1 MAQNLRHLKK
11 ISKNSILIIDDE
23 EIIREILIEVMQIIN
38 IPAVCAQTGEEGID
52 IYMNNQ
58 KRINLILL
66 DMVMPGMSGLE
77 TYWRLQA
84 LNPHLHIVL
93 MSGYPDRI
101 SPALASLPANLEF
114 IQKPFSVQEVISKV
128 QRLTA

>member
-1 MAQNLRHLKK
+1 MVQKLKHLKK

-23 EIIREILIEVMQIIN
+23 EIIREILIEVLQIIN
-38 IPAVCAQTGEEGID
+38 IPSVCARTGEEGIN
-52 IYMNNQ
+52 IYTHNQ
-58 KRINLILL
+58 NRINLILL

-77 TYWRLQA
+77 TYWKLQA
-84 LNPHLHIVL
+84 LNPRLHIVL
-93 MSGYPDRI
+93 MSGYPNRN
-101 SPALASLPANLEF
+101 SPALATLPANLEF